1 MKRLEIKV
9 EISEVNFTV
18 YELIQVIGSVC
29 SIVGIILLTVGSV
42 LVAQYG
48 AFSFLDGSPLLA
60 KKQAQPKLIFS

>member
-18 YELIQVIGSVC
+18 YELIQIIGSIC

-42 LVAQYG
+42 LVTQYG
-48 AFSFLDGSPLLA
+48 AFSFFDKSPLLA